1 MARRLAVEIGNRE
14 VTVSN
19 LEKVYFPQT
28 GFTKGE
34 VIAFYADIAEYILP
48 HLQQRPLTMLRMPEG
63 VQGESFY
70 EKNAPAHTPDWVR
83 TFAVPRSEGGED
95 IHYVLCNDLP
105 TLVWVTNLGDIE
117 KHVLLAQAPRVERP
131 TSLVFDLDPGEGAG
145 LLECA
150 GVALEL
156 RTVLEGL
163 GLQAFVKVSGSKGL
177 HLNVPLNTAVTYEQ
191 TQPFA
196 KSIAELLARQLP
208 EQVVSGMAR
217 RARRGKVLID
227 WSQNSDFKTTVC
239 VYALRARRGAPFIS
253 LPITWEEL
261 ARAVRRKK
269 TETLDF
275 TPVAAVRRLRK
286 LGDLFAPVLEL
297 KQKLPAEFTKA
308 LAAGPPP
315 KLSRWPRN
323 EKESS
328 KKTSVRDKTLREYT
342 AKRHAD
348 RTPEPMPKSAAAG
361 KARAK
366 KKGAL
371 RFVIQKHQASH
382 LHYDFRLEM
391 EGVLRSWAVP
401 KGPPLEPREARLA
414 MLVEDHPLEYADF
427 EGTIPKGNYGAGSVM
442 VWDRGTYENETPDPV
457 AAFHRGKL
465 HLTLRGEKLQGEW
478 VLVKD
483 RREEDSNK
491 WLLLKAGDRQKLKKG
506 ADDTSVL
513 TGRSLA
519 EIGADNDA
527 QWESDRGGKR
537 TYGSQRTRQS
547 A

>member
-1 MARRLAVEIGNRE
+1 MAKRVAVEIGNRE

-19 LEKVYFPQT
+19 LDKIYFPQS

-34 VIAFYADIAEYILP
+34 VIAFYADIAEFILP

-63 VQGESFY
+63 VEGEHFY
-70 EKNAPAHTPDWVR
+70 EKNAPGHTPDWVQ
-83 TFAVPRSEGGED
+83 TFAVPRSEGGDD
-95 IHYVLCNDLP
+95 IRYVLCNDLP

-117 KHVLLAQAPRVERP
+117 KHVLLARAPQVERP

-145 LLECA
+145 LLEC
-150 GVALEL
+150 GRVALEL
-156 RTVLEGL
+156 RRVLEGL
-163 GLQAFVKVSGSKGL
+163 GLQVFLKVSGSKGL

-191 TQPFA
+191 SQPFA
-196 KSIAELLARQLP
+196 KSIAELLERQLP
-208 EQVVSGMAR
+208 DQVVSGMAKS
-217 RARRGKVLID
+217 ARRGKVLID

-239 VYALRARRGAPFIS
+239 VYALRAKRPAPFIS
-253 LPITWEEL
+253 LPITWDEL
-261 ARAVRRKK
+261 TRALRRK
-269 TETLDF
+269 TMETLDF
-275 TPVAAVRRLRK
+275 APAAAVRRLRK

-328 KKTSVRDKTLREYT
+328 KKISVRDKSLREYT

-348 RTPEPMPKSAAAG
+348 QTPEPMPKSEAAA
-361 KARAK
+361 KPRKK

-401 KGPPLEPREARLA
+401 KGPPLEPGEARLA
-414 MLVEDHPLEYADF
+414 MQVEDHPLDYADF

-457 AAFHRGKL
+457 AAFHQGKL

-491 WLLLKAGDRQKLKKG
+491 WLLLKAGERQKLEKG

-513 TGRSLA
+513 TGRSLE

-527 QWESDRGGKR
+527 QWESDRPAKR
-537 TYGSQRTRQS
+537 SRPRR
-547 A
+547 